1 MPDEIRHFVADAN
14 GGRYELHRPIGRGGQ
29 GAVYSCRGNPRIAIK
44 LNHAAGEG
52 QSEVLRQRLALV
64 KRMDLEG
71 LPISRPIA
79 MLARPHVGYVMELIS
94 EMEPISRLLNPPSGA
109 VSIKEWYRT
118 TGGMRRRLRLLYRL
132 ARVLSSVHGRGLVY
146 GDPSPGNVL
155 VSKELESDD
164 VYLIDSD
171 NLRYSSRPEKGILFT
186 PGYGAP
192 ELVLGHSGMNTLT
205 DSHAFAVMAFHSLTL
220 CHPLLGDAVLDG
232 EPAME
237 EAAFQGQLPWIDHP
251 SDDRNRCRHGIPR
264 SMVLS
269 KMIAL
274 AFEQAFGAG
283 LNSPTDRPG
292 MTSWVE
298 ALQSASRAT
307 IVCPSCGWSFYF
319 TGPTCPE
326 CGVPRPSHAIATV
339 GIWDLSESGEGSLC
353 TGPNRRPLIVGT
365 SVGTATHP
373 LSLTREQLGLTNAKP
388 DVALLVRIEG
398 ARIALSSTA
407 PDYVMTVAT
416 TPGKPIRELTEAFQ
430 SFRLT
435 SPGSS
440 LYVHCAGLD
449 VRHRVVRISVNA
461 GAES

>member
-1 MPDEIRHFVADAN
+1 MPDEVRQYVADAN

-29 GAVYSCRGNPRIAIK
+29 GAVYTCKGNPRIAIK

-52 QSEVLRQRLALV
+52 QSEVLRQRMAMV
-64 KRMDLEG
+64 KRMDLDG
-71 LPISRPIA
+71 LPISRPVA
-79 MLARPHVGYVMELIS
+79 MLARPHVGYVMELITD
-94 EMEPISRLLNPPSGA
+94 MEPISRLLNPPSGVA
-109 VSIKEWYRT
+109 SVKEWYRK
-118 TGGMRRRLRLLYRL
+118 GGGLRRRLRVLYRL

-155 VSKELESDD
+155 VSQELDSDD

-192 ELVLGHSGMNTLT
+192 ELVLGRAGMNTLT
-205 DSHAFAVMAFHSLTL
+205 DSHAFAVIAFQSLTL

-251 SDDRNRCRHGIPR
+251 ADDRNRCRHGIPR
-264 SMVLS
+264 EVVLS
-269 KMIAL
+269 KMIATT
-274 AFEQAFGAG
+274 FEQTFNAG
-283 LNSPTDRPG
+283 LNSPADRPG
-292 MTSWVE
+292 MTSWAE

-307 IVCPSCGWSFYF
+307 LVCPSCGWSFYF
-319 TGPTCPE
+319 TEAQCPE
-326 CGVPRPSHAIATV
+326 CGDPRPRHAIATV
-339 GIWDLSESGEGSLC
+339 GIWDRSESGEGSLC

-365 SVGTATHP
+365 SVGSETHP
-373 LSLTREQLGLTNAKP
+373 LSLTREQLGLSNAKP
-388 DVALLVRIEG
+388 DVGLVVRLEG
-398 ARIALSSTA
+398 ARIAASCTA
-407 PDYVMTVAT
+407 PDCVMTVAT
-416 TPGKPIRELTEAFQ
+416 TPGIPIRELTEAFQ

-440 LYVHCAGLD
+440 LYVHCGGID
-449 VRHRVVRISVNA
+449 SRHRVVRISVKG